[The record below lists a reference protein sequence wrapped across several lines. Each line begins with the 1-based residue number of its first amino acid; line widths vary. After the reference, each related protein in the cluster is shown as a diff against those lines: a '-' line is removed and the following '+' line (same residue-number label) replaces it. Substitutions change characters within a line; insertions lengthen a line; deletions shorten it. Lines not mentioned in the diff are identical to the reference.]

1 MVILSTLFLTANAS
15 NANYTY
21 VFKLSANASNEQKD
35 KVYKFLNTYSFT
47 SMLNPENQKKFKTNY
62 ANYDEAKVYETSAT
76 EFEFIKT
83 ELAKIDDGIIVYRL
97 PKSLYQMVAYDY
109 FAENIEYKTQKNP
122 FTMTCQYNDGT
133 NYNVNDFCLDKE
145 VKNEFMPICSAC
157 DRFMDKD
164 ALKKAIQSVNEY
176 TINTFENQISE
187 LNYAG
192 CAQLIINKIS
202 KNREY
207 DEMKAITG
215 NGVIEDL
222 LRYSSSKSSE
232 NIKVKPRI
240 IEHIIKCIEYEKN
253 ANDYILYRG
262 DKKNDFDISRV
273 YRQQVCFSDG
283 LFGGFSNDNG
293 GGALRIAYE
302 KESQGEPNALWK
314 IELNRVKLLKW
325 ELPVFVPP
333 AHPMVSFLS
342 FGETHHP
349 RTRLV
354 YHSIQ
359 NSNPPKV
366 ANEFMGIAPGAL
378 KIEITP
384 ATVIEYYTTTN
395 PRILSVLPPNEFHET
410 EQGIFDKEGA
420 TMLETLIKNIQT
432 A

>member
-1 MVILSTLFLTANAS
+1 MS
-15 NANYTY
+15 NKVEEIMKNYRKGIKDIDKKYEVKEVKEPKKIDTSEIDSKVKY
-21 VFKLSANASNEQKD
+21 EQDFIARLKSESEENNKD
-35 KVYKFLNTYSFT
+35 LIEKAQERLKIAEEEKSRIEQ
-47 SMLNPENQKKFKTNY
+47 ENQKAEEKYQRALVKREEKLAEVAKMKHSMVRHVIREADGEHEEVFREVTMAEK
-62 ANYDEAKVYETSAT
+62 DE
-76 EFEFIKT
+76 
-83 ELAKIDDGIIVYRL
+83 
-97 PKSLYQMVAYDY
+97 
-109 FAENIEYKTQKNP
+109 
-122 FTMTCQYNDGT
+122 
-133 NYNVNDFCLDKE
+133 
-145 VKNEFMPICSAC
+145 
-157 DRFMDKD
+157 MDKD
-164 ALKKAIQSVNEY
+164 ALKKAIQSVNDY

-187 LNYAG
+187 LNYAK

-202 KNREY
+202 KNRKY

-215 NGVIEDL
+215 NGVIKDL

-240 IEHIIKCIEYEKN
+240 IEHIIKCIEYEKS
-253 ANDYILYRG
+253 AKDYILYRG

-283 LFGGFSNDNG
+283 LFGGFPNDNG

-384 ATVIEYYTTTN
+384 TTVIEYYTTTN

-420 TMLETLIKNIQT
+420 TMLKTLVKNIQI